1 MKNFLKHIFTEAD
14 NRTFDHT
21 RVWFGLAFLVF
32 LFGAVYLIFSDKFDL
47 MQFATSAAAFLMGGA
62 GGTAIK
68 NINEGPATDK
78 PDEPSA

>member
-21 RVWFGLAFLVF
+21 RVYFGLAFLVF
-32 LFGAVYLIFSDKFDL
+32 IGGAIYLICSDKFDL
-47 MQFATSAAAFLMGGA
+47 MTFATATAAFLMGGA

-78 PDEPSA
+78 PEEPSA